1 MTISISRRNFLETG
15 ATVVSTV
22 LVGRQVLGQ
31 DLTASLPKDNL
42 DAVLRSVVERGDVPG
57 VVAAVTSPA
66 ETVYLAAFGERGLG
80 QGVPMTPDTVFYLAS
95 MTKPITA
102 TAAMQLV
109 EQGELELDSPISRWV
124 PQAAD
129 LQVLDGWDAGGKPI
143 LRAPKREVTL
153 RDLLT
158 HTSGFAY
165 GLWDADLARYM
176 TEEKV
181 PELSSG
187 EEAAFY
193 PPLMFDPGERWEYG
207 ISMDWAGKLVEV
219 VSGRS
224 LGTYMQENIFSPLGM
239 TSTGYRITPDME
251 ARRATT
257 HQREKDGTLTPTDW
271 VNQQD
276 PLREFGGGG
285 LYSSADDYLQ
295 FIRMILNGGTGNG
308 HQVLKP
314 ETVALMSQNAM
325 GDIRVTMLE
334 TQNPSR
340 SLDAEF
346 FPGLPKSW
354 GLSFMINEET
364 APTGRPAGSLAWAG
378 IQNTFFW
385 IDPGTGLGGVYLTQI
400 LPFVDDKALAGFHDF
415 ETAVYR
421 S

>member
-1 MTISISRRNFLETG
+1 MTISINRRSFLETG

-22 LVGRQVLGQ
+22 LVARQVLGQ
-31 DLTASLPKDNL
+31 DLTANSSKDNL
-42 DAVLRSVVERGDVPG
+42 DAVLRGIVERGDVPG
-57 VVAAVTSPA
+57 VVATVTSPA
-66 ETVYLAAFGERGLG
+66 ETIYVGAFGERGLG
-80 QGVPMTPDTVFYLAS
+80 QGVPMTHDTVFYLAS

-109 EQGELELDSPISRWV
+109 EQGELELDVPISRWV
-124 PQAAD
+124 PEAAN

-165 GLWDADLARYM
+165 GLWDADLARYV
-176 TEEKV
+176 TEENV

-207 ISMDWAGKLVEV
+207 ISIDWAGKLVET
-219 VSGRS
+219 VSGKS

-257 HQREKDGTLTPTDW
+257 HQREKDGMLTPTDW
-271 VNQQD
+271 VNQQA
-276 PLREFGGGG
+276 PLRELGGGG
-285 LYSSADDYLQ
+285 LYSSAEDYLK
-295 FIRMILNGGTGNG
+295 FIRMILNDGTESG

-325 GDIRVTMLE
+325 GDIRVSMLK

-385 IDPGTGLGGVYLTQI
+385 IDPSTDLGGVYLTQI
-400 LPFVDDKALAGFHDF
+400 LPFVDEKALAGFHDF
-415 ETAVYR
+415 ETAVYQ

>member
-1 MTISISRRNFLETG
+1 MSISRRSFLESG
-15 ATVVSTV
+15 AMLVSTMFV
-22 LVGRQVLGQ
+22 TRQTLGQ
-31 DLTASLPKDNL
+31 NLATSLPKDHL
-42 DAVLRSVVERGDVPG
+42 DAVLRSTVERRDVPG
-57 VVAAVTSPA
+57 VVAALTSPS
-66 ETVYLAAFGERGLG
+66 ETIYLAGFGERGLG

-95 MTKPITA
+95 MTKPVTA

-109 EQGELELDSPISRWV
+109 EQGELELDAPISRWV
-124 PQAAD
+124 PRAAT
-129 LQVLDGWDAGGKPI
+129 LQVLNGWDASGKPI

-165 GLWDADLARYM
+165 SLWDADLARYM
-176 TEEKV
+176 AEEKF
-181 PELSSG
+181 PDLASG
-187 EEAAFY
+187 EEQAFY

-207 ISMDWAGKLVEV
+207 ISIDWVGKLVEE
-219 VSGRS
+219 VSGKS
-224 LGTYMQENIFSPLGM
+224 LGTYMEESIFSPLGM

-271 VNQQD
+271 VSQQK
-276 PLREFGGGG
+276 PLREPGGGG
-285 LYSSADDYLQ
+285 LYSSAEDYLK
-295 FIRMILNGGTGNG
+295 FIRMILNDGTENSN
-308 HQVLKP
+308 QVLKP

-364 APTGRPAGSLAWAG
+364 APTGRPDGSLAWAG

-385 IDPGTGLGGVYLTQI
+385 IDPRTELGGVYLTQI
-400 LPFVDDKALAGFHDF
+400 LPFVDEKALAGFQEF